1 MHPQPAASSLSRNA
15 PLLGSFLDKIIHPL
29 RDPDVQPSDEP
40 ADPSRPFTPPP
51 PQPSQEEEED
61 DDNDGPSFP
70 FNPALA

>member
-1 MHPQPAASSLSRNA
+1 MDTQPAVSSPGHNA

-51 PQPSQEEEED
+51 LQPSQEEDD

-70 FNPALA
+70 MNPALA